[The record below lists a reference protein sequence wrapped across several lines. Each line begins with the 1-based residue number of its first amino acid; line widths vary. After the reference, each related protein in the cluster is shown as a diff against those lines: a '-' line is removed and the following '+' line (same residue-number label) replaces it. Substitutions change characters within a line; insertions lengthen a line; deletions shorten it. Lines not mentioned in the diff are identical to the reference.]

1 MQELFIFQQHIRFDS
16 AATMARVQNLEGLL
30 PMQEGRLLAHD
41 TLVGE
46 ANWQSMV
53 LNIIILAGGN
63 VLPLVRPPRTH
74 CHLTHVTRRTKTHT
88 VQRLT
93 VKSHGQLIHDRIHV
107 VRHKFR
113 PARSRFARRQKVRD
127 TIGQIPHVQYS
138 EVAQRNERFLFSA
151 NSAWHH
157 MVSISIF
164 QADRQSG
171 SPVCD
176 DTPVSHAPG
185 VLCHCG
191 QRNLVFIELLVASL
205 RPEHSHVGLAV
216 GRLVARL
223 LVWMG
228 HREDLSIAAH
238 DLCA

>member
-1 MQELFIFQQHIRFDS
+1 MQELFIFQQHILFDI

-30 PMQEGRLLAHD
+30 PMQEGSLLAHD

-46 ANWQSMV
+46 ADWQSMV

-88 VQRLT
+88 VQRFT
-93 VKSHGQLIHDRIHV
+93 VKSHGQLIYDRIHV

-113 PARSRFARRQKVRD
+113 PV
-127 TIGQIPHVQYS
+127 G
-138 EVAQRNERFLFSA
+138 
-151 NSAWHH
+151 
-157 MVSISIF
+157 
-164 QADRQSG
+164 
-171 SPVCD
+171 
-176 DTPVSHAPG
+176 HAPG

-191 QRNLVFIELLVASL
+191 QRDLVLVELLVASL
-205 RPEHSHVGLAV
+205 GPEHSHVGLAV

-238 DLCA
+238 DLRA